1 MRRAQVIALHL
12 LAQETAAELDA
23 ETKYA
28 GGNRRAA
35 LRQLIAELKRRRT

>member
-1 MRRAQVIALHL
+1 MSRAAAEVIELRHL
-12 LAQETAAELDA
+12 AEETAAAFDA

-35 LRQLIAELKRRRT
+35 LRQLLLDLSHG